1 MNNELIEILLCFKK
15 VKLST
20 SITLCD
26 VVLNSEVTD
35 VPKCDEVDCG
45 NCAVS
50 RTQVHPG
57 KYYSTQIRLT
67 MEAVNHET
75 RNPTSD

>member
-15 VKLST
+15 AELST
-20 SITLCD
+20 SIIVCD
-26 VVLNSEVTD
+26 VVLNSDDTKVHNCHEVY
-35 VPKCDEVDCG
+35 CS
-45 NCAVS
+45 NCAIN
-50 RTQVHPG
+50 RFQTNPG
-57 KYYSTQIRLT
+57 KFYSTQIRLT